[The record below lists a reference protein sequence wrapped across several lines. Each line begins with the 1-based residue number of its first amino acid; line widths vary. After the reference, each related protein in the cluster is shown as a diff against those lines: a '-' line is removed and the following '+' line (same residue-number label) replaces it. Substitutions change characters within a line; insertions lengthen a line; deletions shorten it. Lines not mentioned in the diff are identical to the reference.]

1 MRVLFLQGRQLSETL
16 ECFTWR
22 PDKLTFLERPI
33 YIKKKI
39 VVIRYILY
47 LYKLYFVHR
56 QSPSLRNG
64 FQFILYTLFF

>member
-33 YIKKKI
+33 YKKKN
-39 VVIRYILY
+39 
-47 LYKLYFVHR
+47 
-56 QSPSLRNG
+56 SGN
-64 FQFILYTLFF
+64 TLFFIFI